1 MVYPKVTHGALNS
14 MVEKLNQYT
23 AIHPSADEWLLSADE
38 MVQVMNGEA
47 IECDGDGG
55 SANNSKTVVYDE
67 KYCKTVLLSL
77 IHLKRLQMRGGGIIR
92 YEILRSNKV
101 PSR

>member
-1 MVYPKVTHGALNS
+1 

-23 AIHPSADEWLLSADE
+23 AIHPSTDEWLLSADE
-38 MVQVMNGEA
+38 MVQVMNGETA
-47 IECDGDGG
+47 KCCGGG
-55 SANNSKTVVYDE
+55 SASKTTEKYDE

-92 YEILRSNKV
+92 YEILHSKV
-101 PSR
+101 VPR